1 MAQKRLRWKYAEED
15 INLRYEIIL
24 PVVAVALFLVALSW
38 VFLSLFPFSL
48 NSAIFTIGVVTFFS
62 LYFCLLSWAGAIDYY
77 IADLPKGCYGW
88 HRIWI
93 YTLMLPA
100 WPLLLIS
107 WLRVRRT
114 RAENAD
120 SDDEIRKEFKEHF
133 HKLQD
138 TSAEMKFPQNA
149 KEAIAKCCLHQAE
162 VSQLTM
168 SEAEA
173 QQIAERI
180 QELPRV
186 DQVIV
191 NGDSITFLLMV
202 SYEYG
207 GQKYCLGGYGLTI
220 YQNER
225 ISFDLLFPYALT
237 NERRYGDGERLDKIL
252 IERFKKRYSQLDR
265 WLYTGRIDELV
276 RMAAIYVNDPM
287 NFSEYELRNIAERYP
302 LMPE

>member
-1 MAQKRLRWKYAEED
+1 MARKRLRWKYAEED
-15 INLRYEIIL
+15 INLKYGIIL
-24 PVVAVALFLVALSW
+24 PVIVMGLFLTALSW
-38 VFLSLFPFSL
+38 AFLNLFPFSL
-48 NSAIFTIGVVTFFS
+48 NSAMFTIGVVTFFS
-62 LYFCLLSWAGAIDYY
+62 FYFCLLSWAGAIDYY
-77 IADLPKGCYGW
+77 IADLPKGYYGW

-107 WLRVRRT
+107 WLRVRQT
-114 RAENAD
+114 RVENAE
-120 SDDEIRKEFKEHF
+120 SDERIRKELEEHF
-133 HKLQD
+133 YKLQD
-138 TSAEMKFPQNA
+138 ASVERKFPQEA
-149 KEAIAKCCLHQAE
+149 KDAIAKCCLHQAE

-186 DQVIV
+186 AQVIA
-191 NGDSITFLLMV
+191 NENSIVFLLMV

-207 GQKYCLGGYGLTI
+207 GQKYCLGGYSLTI

-225 ISFDLLFPYALT
+225 IGFDLLFPYALT
-237 NERRYGDGERLDKIL
+237 NERRYGDNERLDKIL
-252 IERFKKRYSQLDR
+252 IERFKRHYSQLNR
-265 WLYTGRIDELV
+265 WLYIGRIDELV
-276 RMAAIYVNDPM
+276 RLAAFYANDPM
-287 NFSEYELRNIAERYP
+287 NFNECELRNIAERYP